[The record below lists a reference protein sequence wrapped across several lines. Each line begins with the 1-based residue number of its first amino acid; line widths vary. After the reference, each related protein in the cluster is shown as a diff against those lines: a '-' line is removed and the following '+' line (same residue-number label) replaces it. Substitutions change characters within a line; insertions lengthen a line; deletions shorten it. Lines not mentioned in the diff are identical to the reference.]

1 MYVYAILAMI
11 VTKKLK
17 IKQMWMCVNL
27 SKFHFLPLFPNSKPT
42 QGVYLGVL
50 YNLPS
55 KIL

>member
-50 YNLPS
+50 HSLPS